1 MSTEPSVASLA
12 AGYSFGADG
21 ADAPLIGRFV
31 YWKTS
36 SSDIASVLSELQ
48 TLQSDARRQWPTLE
62 ASVWVR
68 DLDPSPHSPT
78 VMEVYLLPSDGSSD
92 SLDVWLNTEV
102 ASATAPWRLGTRH
115 VERFRRASG
124 NTPLLQASG

>member
-1 MSTEPSVASLA
+1 MSAEPSLANLGVGNSL
-12 AGYSFGADG
+12 GADPRN
-21 ADAPLIGRFV
+21 APHIGRFV
-31 YWKTS
+31 YWKTT
-36 SSDIASVLSELQ
+36 SSDIDSVLKKLQ
-48 TLQSDARRQWPTLE
+48 TLQTQARRQWPTLE

-115 VERFRRASG
+115 VECFRRASG

>member
-36 SSDIASVLSELQ
+36 ASDIDSVLSALQILQ
-48 TLQSDARRQWPTLE
+48 TQARRQWPKLE
-62 ASVWVR
+62 VSVWVR
-68 DLDPSPHSPT
+68 DLDPSPQTPT
-78 VMEVYLLPSDGSSD
+78 VMEVYLLPPDGSSD
-92 SLDVWLNTEV
+92 LLDVWLNTEV

-115 VERFRRASG
+115 VECFRRVSG
-124 NTPLLQASG
+124 NTPLPGGSG